1 MLERLLGVLVSH
13 VALEVGG
20 RELLELVL
28 RQVLVVLRGHRDTG
42 NDVTVLDRLKE
53 EFNGSVILVLVSML
67 VVEMTQ

>member
-1 MLERLLGVLVSH
+1 MLERLLGVLVGH

-28 RQVLVVLRGHRDTG
+28 GQVLVVLRGHRDAG

-53 EFNGSVILVLVSML
+53 ETEDDFRGM
-67 VVEMTQ
+67 